1 VESQF
6 GRVYRFKYLPMGFFG
21 RLMMRLLS
29 FPLKAKTYWYPLTP
43 RVGLV
48 GSLLGE

>member
-29 FPLKAKTYWYPLTP
+29 FPLKAKTYWYQLT
-43 RVGLV
+43 RVGST
-48 GSLLGE
+48 G